1 MKKGFT
7 LIELLI
13 VIAVLG
19 ILAAGLLA
27 TVDPLEQ
34 MKKARDSNTRNT
46 TVELYNAIIRYNANK
61 GYMPW
66 DPTSGIADCFI
77 VDQTTLELNQLSAPQ
92 PQGCMVGLISEGELK
107 ASFSEAV
114 RPLNNKIWLVGGS
127 ETVSVCFQPESR
139 AVRQD
144 SATRFEADL
153 TTTACVRAPGSEC
166 YWCAQ

>member
-19 ILAAGLLA
+19 VLAAGLLA

-46 TVELYNAIIRYNANK
+46 VVELYNSIVRYNSNK

-66 DPTSGIADCFI
+66 DPTSGIADCL
-77 VDQTTLELNQLSAPQ
+77 DDSTELAIGQLSSAQ
-92 PQGCMVGLISEGELK
+92 AQACMVGLISEGELK
-107 ASFSEAV
+107 QSFSEAIK
-114 RPLNNKIWLVGGS
+114 PLANKIWLVGGS
-127 ETVSVCFQPESR
+127 ETVSVCFRPESR

-144 SATRFEADL
+144 SATRFSNDL
-153 TTTACVRAPGSEC
+153 TSSGCVWASVTDC

>member
-46 TVELYNAIIRYNANK
+46 SVELYNAIIRYNSNK

-66 DPTSGIADCFI
+66 DPTSAIANCIDAS
-77 VDQTTLELNQLSAPQ
+77 TELPIAALSAAQ
-92 PQGCMVGLISEGELK
+92 PQACMVGLISEGELK
-107 ASFSEAV
+107 GSFSEAV

-127 ETVSVCFQPESR
+127 ENVSVCFRPESR

-144 SATRFEADL
+144 SATRFSNDL
-153 TTTACVRAPGSEC
+153 TSTGCAWASVTDC